1 MRKIFAILFILFFVS
16 ALPSEAAWFGKKD
29 KQKEETKKEEKGY
42 KGILPNVNA
51 IFEFKRQKNATV
63 VPVDDTKKTNKTDLQ
78 KAPFDDPIFMDEII
92 KKKKN
97 SPFIDDVLYIR
108 EPLTKFRDYIQKN
121 PENVELQKYISQ
133 VNNLNLLTND
143 IIAKYSNT
151 QDAQSMHYIWICS
164 VVYRAKLLGNLMYD
178 AKRYSKYMALDGTQ
192 YSKQYINSEVQIL
205 LSELNK
211 AIYKLEEIDVY

>member
-1 MRKIFAILFILFFVS
+1 MRNFLIFLSIMLFVS
-16 ALPSEAAWFGKKD
+16 ALPVEAAWFSKKD
-29 KQKEETKKEEKGY
+29 SSKEQTKKEEAGY
-42 KGILPNVNA
+42 KGILPNVNM
-51 IFEFKRQKNATV
+51 IFEFKRQKNATII
-63 VPVDDTKKTNKTDLQ
+63 PTDDTQKTNKSNLE

-108 EPLTKFRDYIQKN
+108 EPLKKFKDYLEKN
-121 PENVELQKYISQ
+121 TENIELQKYISQ
-133 VNNLNLLTND
+133 VNNLNLLTQD

-151 QDAQSMHYIWICS
+151 PDAQSMHYIWICS

-192 YSKQYINSEVQIL
+192 YSKEYINSEVQIL
-205 LSELNK
+205 LSELTK
-211 AIYKLEEIDVY
+211 AVYKLEEIDVY

>member
-1 MRKIFAILFILFFVS
+1 MRKIFLILFMFLFVS
-16 ALPSEAAWFGKKD
+16 VASADAAWFSKKE
-29 KQKEETKKEEKGY
+29 KQKGETKKEETGY
-42 KGILPNVNA
+42 KGVLPNVNT
-51 IFEFKRQKNATV
+51 IFEFKRQQNATV
-63 VPVDDTKKTNKTDLQ
+63 IPTDDTKKTNKSNLE

-108 EPLTKFRDYIQKN
+108 EPLRKFRDYLAKN
-121 PENVELQKYISQ
+121 PENIELQKYISQ
-133 VNNLNLLTND
+133 VNNLNLLTQD

-151 QDAQSMHYIWICS
+151 PDAQSMQYIWICS
-164 VVYRAKLLGNLMYD
+164 VVYRAKLLGNIMYD

-192 YSKQYINSEVQIL
+192 YSKEYINSEVQIL

-211 AIYKLEEIDVY
+211 AVYKLEEIDVY

>member
-1 MRKIFAILFILFFVS
+1 MRNFLAIFFIMIFLS
-16 ALPSEAAWFGKKD
+16 CNYAEAAFFWQKD
-29 KQKEETKKEEKGY
+29 KQKEKTKKEEVGY
-42 KGILPNVNA
+42 KGILPNVNK
-51 IFEFKRQKNATV
+51 IFEFKRQKNATIT
-63 VPVDDTKKTNKTDLQ
+63 PTDDTKSTEKTNLQ

-92 KKKKN
+92 KKEKN

-108 EPLTKFRDYIQKN
+108 EPLTKFRDFISKN
-121 PENVELQKYISQ
+121 QENIELQKYISQ

-143 IIAKYSNT
+143 MVSKYSNT
-151 QDAQSMHYIWICS
+151 PDAQSMHYIWICS